1 MTIFLAKRLFAL
13 LITLLVS
20 SIIIFFV
27 LEILPGDPASII
39 LGVGAQ
45 EDTLAALQAEMGLNL
60 SAPERYFRWIIGIL
74 QGDFGRSYTYD
85 ILVSELIVER
95 LSLSLPLALLAIS
108 LSTLLAI
115 PFGVF
120 AAANHRRFS
129 DTGIMGFAQLGV
141 AVPNFWFAI
150 LLILFFSIK
159 LGWFSAGGFVGWE
172 MGFGAAL
179 KSLVLPAFAL
189 ALPQAAIL
197 ARVTR
202 SAVLETV
209 REDYVRTAR
218 AKGLSRNAA
227 LWHHAVRNALIPVVT
242 ILGLQLSFLL
252 AGTIIIE
259 NVFYLPGLGRLLF
272 QAIAQRDLVVV
283 KNIVILLSGT
293 VVIVNFLVDILYMA
307 LDPRLRSEPNE

>member
-1 MTIFLAKRLFAL
+1 LIIFLL
-13 LITLLVS
+13 
-20 SIIIFFV
+20 

-39 LGVGAQ
+39 LGVGAR
-45 EDTLAALQAEMGLNL
+45 EDTLAALRIEMGLDL

-85 ILVSELIVER
+85 TPVSELILER
-95 LSLSLPLALLAIS
+95 ISLSLPLALLAIS

-120 AAANHRRFS
+120 AAANHKRFA

-150 LLILFFSIK
+150 LLILFFSVK
-159 LGWFSAGGFVGWE
+159 LGWFSAGGFAGWE
-172 MGFGAAL
+172 MGLGAAL
-179 KSLVLPAFAL
+179 KSLVLPAVAL

-209 REDYVRTAR
+209 REDFVRTAR

-227 LWHHAVRNALIPVVT
+227 LWRHAFRNALIPVVT

-259 NVFYLPGLGRLLF
+259 NVFICLVWGVCFFRPLPKG
-272 QAIAQRDLVVV
+272 IW
-283 KNIVILLSGT
+283 
-293 VVIVNFLVDILYMA
+293 
-307 LDPRLRSEPNE
+307 

>member
-1 MTIFLAKRLFAL
+1 MTTFLVKRFFAL
-13 LITLLVS
+13 LITLLVAS
-20 SIIIFFV
+20 LIIFLL

-45 EDTLAALQAEMGLNL
+45 EDTLTALRAEMGLNL
-60 SAPERYFRWIIGIL
+60 SAPERYFRWIAGVL
-74 QGDFGRSYTYD
+74 TGDFGRSYTYD
-85 ILVSELIVER
+85 TPVSSLILER
-95 LSLSLPLALLAIS
+95 LSLSLPLAFLAIS

-115 PFGVF
+115 PFGVL
-120 AAANHRRFS
+120 AAANHKHFS
-129 DTGIMGFAQLGV
+129 DTGIMSFAQLGV

-150 LLILFFSIK
+150 LLILFFSVK
-159 LGWFSAGGFVGWE
+159 LGWFSAGGFAGWE
-172 MGFGAAL
+172 MGLGAAL
-179 KSLVLPAFAL
+179 KSLVLPAVSL

-209 REDYVRTAR
+209 REDFVRTAR
-218 AKGLSRNAA
+218 AKGLSRNSA
-227 LWHHAVRNALIPVVT
+227 LWRHAVRNALIPVVT

-283 KNIVILLSGT
+283 KNIVILLAAT
-293 VVIVNFLVDILYMA
+293 VVVVNFLVDMFYLA
-307 LDPRLRSEPNE
+307 LDPRLRDDTHE

>member
-150 LLILFFSIK
+150 LLILFFSVK

-283 KNIVILLSGT
+283 KNIVILISGT

-307 LDPRLRSEPNE
+307 LDPRLRSDPNE

>member
-1 MTIFLAKRLFAL
+1 MTTFLVKRFFAL
-13 LITLLVS
+13 LITLLVAS
-20 SIIIFFV
+20 LIIFLL

-45 EDTLAALQAEMGLNL
+45 EDTLTALRAEMGLNL
-60 SAPERYFRWIIGIL
+60 SAPERYFRWIAGVL
-74 QGDFGRSYTYD
+74 TGDFGRSYTYD
-85 ILVSELIVER
+85 TPVSSLILER
-95 LSLSLPLALLAIS
+95 LSLTLPLAFLAIS

-115 PFGVF
+115 PFGVL
-120 AAANHRRFS
+120 AAANHKHFS
-129 DTGIMGFAQLGV
+129 DTGIMGLAQLGV
-141 AVPNFWFAI
+141 AIPNFWFAI
-150 LLILFFSIK
+150 LLILFFSVK
-159 LGWFSAGGFVGWE
+159 LGWFSAGGFAGWE
-172 MGFGAAL
+172 MGLGAAL
-179 KSLVLPAFAL
+179 KSLVLPAVSL

-209 REDYVRTAR
+209 REDFVRTAR
-218 AKGLSRNAA
+218 AKGLSRNSA
-227 LWHHAVRNALIPVVT
+227 LWRHAVRNALIPVVT

-283 KNIVILLSGT
+283 KNIVILLAAT
-293 VVIVNFLVDILYMA
+293 VVVVNFLVDMFYLA
-307 LDPRLRSEPNE
+307 LDPRLRDNTHE

>member
-1 MTIFLAKRLFAL
+1 MTIFLAKRIFAL
-13 LITLLVS
+13 LITLMVASL
-20 SIIIFFV
+20 IIFLL

-45 EDTLAALQAEMGLNL
+45 KDTLSALRADMGLDL
-60 SAPERYFRWIIGIL
+60 SAPERYFRWIFGIL

-85 ILVSELIVER
+85 TRVSELIVER
-95 LSLSLPLALLAIS
+95 LFLSLPLALLAIS

-115 PFGVF
+115 PFGVI
-120 AAANHRRFS
+120 AAANHKRFP
-129 DTGIMGFAQLGV
+129 DTGIMGFSQLGV

-150 LLILFFSIK
+150 LLILLFSVK
-159 LGWFSAGGFVGWE
+159 LGWFSAGGFAGWE

-179 KSLVLPAFAL
+179 KYLILPAVAL

-209 REDYVRTAR
+209 REDFVRTAR
-218 AKGLSRNAA
+218 AKGLSKNAA
-227 LWHHAVRNALIPVVT
+227 LWRHAVRNALIPVVT

-283 KNIVILLSGT
+283 KNIVILLAAT
-293 VVIVNFLVDILYMA
+293 VVVVNFLVDMFYLA
-307 LDPRLRSEPNE
+307 LDPRLRSGANE

>member
-1 MTIFLAKRLFAL
+1 
-13 LITLLVS
+13 
-20 SIIIFFV
+20 
-27 LEILPGDPASII
+27 
-39 LGVGAQ
+39 
-45 EDTLAALQAEMGLNL
+45 MGLDL
-60 SAPERYFRWIIGIL
+60 SAPERYFRWIVGIF

-85 ILVSELIVER
+85 TPVSELILER

-115 PFGVF
+115 PLGVF
-120 AAANHRRFS
+120 AAANHKRFA

-150 LLILFFSIK
+150 LLILFFSVK
-159 LGWFSAGGFVGWE
+159 LGWFSAGGFAGWE

-179 KSLVLPAFAL
+179 KSLVLPAVAL
-189 ALPQAAIL
+189 AMPQAAIL

-209 REDYVRTAR
+209 REDFVRTAR

-227 LWHHAVRNALIPVVT
+227 LWKHAVRNALIPVVT

-272 QAIAQRDLVVV
+272 QAISQRDLVVV
-283 KNIVILLSGT
+283 KNIIILLAAT
-293 VVIVNFLVDILYMA
+293 VVTINFLVDMFYAA
-307 LDPRLRSEPNE
+307 LDPRLRSGGYE

>member
-1 MTIFLAKRLFAL
+1 MSIFLAKRFFAL
-13 LITLLVS
+13 VITLLVAS
-20 SIIIFFV
+20 LVIF
-27 LEILPGDPASII
+27 LLMEILPGDPASII

-45 EDTLAALQAEMGLNL
+45 EDTLLALRTEMGLDH
-60 SAPERYFRWIIGIL
+60 SAPERYFHWISGIL
-74 QGDFGRSYTYD
+74 SGDFGRSYTYD
-85 ILVSELIVER
+85 IPVSSLILER

-115 PFGVF
+115 PIGVL
-120 AAANHRRFS
+120 AVANHKRIA
-129 DTGIMGFAQLGV
+129 DTGIMGLAQLGV

-150 LLILFFSIK
+150 LLILFFSVK
-159 LGWFSAGGFVGWE
+159 LGWYSAGGFAGWE
-172 MGFGAAL
+172 MGLAAAL
-179 KSLVLPAFAL
+179 KSLTLPAIAL

-209 REDYVRTAR
+209 REDFVRTAR

-227 LWHHAVRNALIPVVT
+227 LWRHAVRNALIPVVT

-283 KNIVILLSGT
+283 KNIVILLAAT
-293 VVIVNFLVDILYMA
+293 VVTVNFLVDMFYVA
-307 LDPRLRSEPNE
+307 LDPRLRGASA